1 MRRERVSAEL
11 GTDAPCTGRMSRFDS
26 DLTLSHFLNT
36 IQSCANSVRQ
46 FLLFLEDQGCTS
58 LALASAA
65 TVPAFFHHLLATYRP
80 TSIRT
85 VASNIRSFLRFCK
98 DDRLLSAV
106 PSRCV
111 RNRPIIP
118 ILSDQETD
126 ALEKLLQGGLLSF
139 RDKAIILLALRTGL
153 RSVDILCE
161 SAGKVTPG
169 RRSKGPPSLGLRVT
183 LYSGASFESSYGG
196 RWESCHSSASASPE
210 RSIKVRNRCRDGG
223 HKDGGSAVVQAA
235 VEVTVG
241 VAAVEQRVARGCER
255 RASGQPARLRV
266 ECRPRDVD
274 KPAGGGRTGNC

>member
-1 MRRERVSAEL
+1 MSGLIGGVVREHLQHRFTLSALNRRAVPGVPCVSADIGDLEAIQPAFSGIDAVVHLAAFARSGGGWDEILNDNIVGTYNVFEAARRAGVQRIVYASSGMATAGWESVMPYRALVEGRYDEVPATWDRVSHETA
-11 GTDAPCTGRMSRFDS
+11 
-26 DLTLSHFLNT
+26 
-36 IQSCANSVRQ
+36 VRPRG
-46 FLLFLEDQGCTS
+46 LYGCS
-58 LALASAA
+58 K
-65 TVPAFFHHLLATYRP
+65 V
-80 TSIRT
+80 
-85 VASNIRSFLRFCK
+85 
-98 DDRLLSAV
+98 
-106 PSRCV
+106 
-111 RNRPIIP
+111 
-118 ILSDQETD
+118 
-126 ALEKLLQGGLLSF
+126 
-139 RDKAIILLALRTGL
+139 
-153 RSVDILCE
+153 CE

>member
-1 MRRERVSAEL
+1 M
-11 GTDAPCTGRMSRFDS
+11 
-26 DLTLSHFLNT
+26 
-36 IQSCANSVRQ
+36 
-46 FLLFLEDQGCTS
+46 
-58 LALASAA
+58 
-65 TVPAFFHHLLATYRP
+65 
-80 TSIRT
+80 
-85 VASNIRSFLRFCK
+85 
-98 DDRLLSAV
+98 
-106 PSRCV
+106 
-111 RNRPIIP
+111 
-118 ILSDQETD
+118 
-126 ALEKLLQGGLLSF
+126 
-139 RDKAIILLALRTGL
+139 
-153 RSVDILCE
+153 
-161 SAGKVTPG
+161 TPG

-274 KPAGGGRTGNC
+274 KPAVGVGQVIAEGCFPWRGTVGPGEASRSSGGRVLGSLCKRRGAALGAATSPTDARLGLMFEVAQGRGRGESRRSQRRRETALTGTHGFPGGTLGSTSGFGRPSAGRSEADSGAARPADG